1 MVRLTTLL
9 LVAASVSGCTL
20 SQYARQADRAAYG
33 TISSGQEAALGSKPA
48 FDVTYHPLASQ
59 TTQPATIRV
68 GEKDIPLAGGAP
80 VKLTLFEALEVAC
93 RNSRSFQN
101 RKETLYAQGLAL
113 ANEQRSWTAPL
124 LDGSADAEG
133 SWSRTGKAGHT
144 TKSTTASVGP
154 TLTQRLAH
162 GGVLALAATLDFATD
177 LLGSQSTVVGSLL
190 EANFTQPLL
199 RGAWRNFAYE
209 DLYRIERDFLFAV
222 FDYERFTQTFA
233 ADIVRRYYNVLQL
246 RDLLENEQANIERLK
261 ETLALTRVLVKGGQV
276 SPIQQDQAEQN
287 LLDAQIRFERDQQ
300 TYRDALDQFKLTL
313 GLPMSAGVEVDYPGA
328 LERLKQAG
336 PRAIE
341 FKENEAIGVAL
352 TVRPD
357 VLTEE
362 AALRDADRDVE
373 IAADAFLPQLDLELG
388 ISAAGTEPHK
398 PGQIQLDEHTRT
410 ASLTFHYDI
419 DQTDNRDAYRNAM
432 IARNRAER
440 DLAEFT
446 DTVRLAVRQT
456 YRSLLRSRRSYE
468 LQVRNV
474 EIAQRRRKLAA
485 LQQKDGEASAR
496 DVLEAEE
503 ALRSAQNGLTNALI
517 SYTTTRLVFLADLG
531 MLGVDEKGQI
541 HERAKPST
549 FERIEERYPYVIDE
563 E

>member
-199 RGAWRNFAYE
+199 RGAWRDFAYE
-209 DLYRIERDFLFAV
+209 DLYRIERNFLFAV

-246 RDLLENEQANIERLK
+246 RDLLENE
-261 ETLALTRVLVKGGQV
+261 
-276 SPIQQDQAEQN
+276 
-287 LLDAQIRFERDQQ
+287 
-300 TYRDALDQFKLTL
+300 
-313 GLPMSAGVEVDYPGA
+313 
-328 LERLKQAG
+328 
-336 PRAIE
+336 
-341 FKENEAIGVAL
+341 
-352 TVRPD
+352 
-357 VLTEE
+357 
-362 AALRDADRDVE
+362 
-373 IAADAFLPQLDLELG
+373 
-388 ISAAGTEPHK
+388 
-398 PGQIQLDEHTRT
+398 
-410 ASLTFHYDI
+410 
-419 DQTDNRDAYRNAM
+419 
-432 IARNRAER
+432 
-440 DLAEFT
+440 
-446 DTVRLAVRQT
+446 
-456 YRSLLRSRRSYE
+456 
-468 LQVRNV
+468 
-474 EIAQRRRKLAA
+474 
-485 LQQKDGEASAR
+485 
-496 DVLEAEE
+496 
-503 ALRSAQNGLTNALI
+503 
-517 SYTTTRLVFLADLG
+517 
-531 MLGVDEKGQI
+531 
-541 HERAKPST
+541 
-549 FERIEERYPYVIDE
+549 
-563 E
+563 

>member
-1 MVRLTTLL
+1 MIRLTTWL
-9 LVAASVSGCTL
+9 LVVASVSGCTL

-33 TISSGQEAALGSKPA
+33 TISAGQQASLGSKPA
-48 FDVTYHPLASQ
+48 FDVGYRPL
-59 TTQPATIRV
+59 PAQKATLHV
-68 GEKDIPLAGGAP
+68 GGKSIPLAGGTP
-80 VKLTLFEALEVAC
+80 VKLTLAEALEVAC

-101 RKETLYAQGLAL
+101 RKEALYTQGLAL
-113 ANEQRSWTAPL
+113 ANERRSWTAPL
-124 LDGSADAEG
+124 LGGSADAEEF
-133 SWSRTGKAGHT
+133 WSRTGNAGDT
-144 TKSTTASVGP
+144 TKSSTASVGP

-177 LLGSQSTVVGSLL
+177 FLGSQSTVVGSLL

-209 DLYRIERDFLFAV
+209 ELYRLERDFLFAV

-233 ADIVRRYYNVLQL
+233 ADIVRRYYSVLQQ

-261 ETLALTRVLVKGGQV
+261 ETLALTRVLVEGGQV

-287 LLDAQIRFERDQQ
+287 LLDAQIRFQRNQQ
-300 TYRDALDQFKLTL
+300 NYRDGLDQFKLTL

-328 LERLKQAG
+328 LERLKGVG
-336 PRAIE
+336 PKAIGFQE
-341 FKENEAIGVAL
+341 SEAIGVAL

-357 VLTEE
+357 LLTQK
-362 AALRDADRDVE
+362 AAVRDADRNVE

-398 PGQIQLDEHTRT
+398 PGRIQLDEHTRT
-410 ASLTFHYDI
+410 ARLTFQYDI

-432 IARNRAER
+432 IARSRAER

-446 DTVRLAVRQT
+446 DGVRLAVRQT
-456 YRSLLRSRRSYE
+456 YRSLLQSRRSYE

-549 FERIEERYPYVIDE
+549 FERIQQRYPYVADE

>member
-1 MVRLTTLL
+1 MT
-9 LVAASVSGCTL
+9 
-20 SQYARQADRAAYG
+20 
-33 TISSGQEAALGSKPA
+33 
-48 FDVTYHPLASQ
+48 
-59 TTQPATIRV
+59 
-68 GEKDIPLAGGAP
+68 
-80 VKLTLFEALEVAC
+80 
-93 RNSRSFQN
+93 
-101 RKETLYAQGLAL
+101 
-113 ANEQRSWTAPL
+113 
-124 LDGSADAEG
+124 
-133 SWSRTGKAGHT
+133 
-144 TKSTTASVGP
+144 
-154 TLTQRLAH
+154 
-162 GGVLALAATLDFATD
+162 
-177 LLGSQSTVVGSLL
+177 
-190 EANFTQPLL
+190 
-199 RGAWRNFAYE
+199 
-209 DLYRIERDFLFAV
+209 
-222 FDYERFTQTFA
+222 
-233 ADIVRRYYNVLQL
+233 
-246 RDLLENEQANIERLK
+246 
-261 ETLALTRVLVKGGQV
+261 LTRVQVEAGEVKT
-276 SPIQQDQAEQN
+276 IQKDRAEQN

-328 LERLKQAG
+328 LERLKQVG
-336 PRAIE
+336 PKTIE
-341 FKENEAIGVAL
+341 FEENEAIGVAL

-549 FERIEERYPYVIDE
+549 FERIRQRYPYVADE